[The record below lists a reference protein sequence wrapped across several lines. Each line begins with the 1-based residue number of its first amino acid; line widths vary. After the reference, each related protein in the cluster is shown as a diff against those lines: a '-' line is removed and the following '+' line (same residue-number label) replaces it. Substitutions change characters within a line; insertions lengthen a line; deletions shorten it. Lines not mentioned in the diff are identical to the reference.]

1 MVGSLHRLAFAFNG
15 FSFNS
20 VRHREFRA
28 ARKASR
34 CPLKFRVSKLAP
46 RATAAAASPGDRADR
61 VSPSTHT
68 NTSTPNPEDN
78 NPSWQSRPGVDLLLP
93 ADPGV
98 IISFTGGFA
107 AGLAPRTTYAAFLRR
122 LSEVLNAAIIA
133 YKLTSPSGDHIDLAN
148 KAASATGVV
157 ASEIC
162 RSAGRE
168 IPVFG
173 VGHSLGA
180 KCLLL
185 AGCEA
190 RAREASPHAANIF
203 ISFNNASRDSAL
215 PWRPPDSK
223 AAADAL
229 SNVSAFLTSLDI
241 SKFGIPDA
249 EQTMKN
255 VVGTVSAIGASL
267 STEFHPSSEETIAIA
282 GARYAIHQNLILSFD
297 DDTLDHSEELETV
310 LRSRLGPKSVVRRI
324 VPGTHMTPMTPDI
337 GSEFVTTGFSAV
349 DDTVQKAAVRIAK
362 ELDQAVAVIAAFV
375 KLQLLIREKRATE
388 LGQ

>member
-1 MVGSLHRLAFAFNG
+1 MFLSSHLLAFAFNG
-15 FSFNS
+15 FSFS
-20 VRHREFRA
+20 TVRHRELRGA
-28 ARKASR
+28 GKANR
-34 CPLKFRVSKLAP
+34 RPTKLRVSKQVPSAT
-46 RATAAAASPGDRADR
+46 TAAAAPGDRNDR

-68 NTSTPNPEDN
+68 NTSTPPPEHN
-78 NPSWQSRPGVDLLLP
+78 NLSWHSRPGVDLLLP
-93 ADPGV
+93 ADPDV

-122 LSEVLNAAIIA
+122 LSEVLNAAIVA
-133 YKLTSPSGDHIDLAN
+133 YKLPSPSGDHMDLAC
-148 KAASATGVV
+148 KAAMATGVV

-162 RSAGRE
+162 RSVGLE

-203 ISFNNASRDSAL
+203 ISFNNADRDSAL

-282 GARYAIHQNLILSFD
+282 GARYAVHQNLILSFA
-297 DDTLDHSEELETV
+297 DDTLDHSRELETV
-310 LRSRLGPKSVVRRI
+310 LRSRLGPKSVVRRT

-337 GSEFVTTGFSAV
+337 GSEFVATGFSAV
-349 DDTVQKAAVRIAK
+349 DDSVQRAATRIAK

-375 KLQLLIREKRATE
+375 KLQLLIREKHSE
-388 LGQ
+388 SGH